1 MAAGMIPRS
10 QELPRLPEWNLSA
23 THSDLHEQFIQTK
36 VMLDTYEVFLSDL
49 VSEYKTKASA
59 RKAGAVERASGDVR
73 TAYSQFVAIGACY
86 MQKSKDA
93 DRKKDVKDSL
103 EAAQKT
109 HTAIQAAANL
119 VIEKL
124 EADTGSG
131 AAGSGVGVAGGRPLK
146 PIRELEPS
154 LQATFRLS
162 GAELERWSSEM
173 DIWGTASGFHKC
185 EVNVQAAFAFKFFD
199 QEMMEKVREVAEVG
213 GVALD
218 FKAVIE
224 GVKALCQSQTY
235 LFTRR
240 VDFFLMKNKDK
251 TARGY
256 IEYMNKLLKE
266 YKAAE
271 IEVMAA
277 DAKTYSVYKVLSELP
292 SDLRN
297 RVVQTVQREMTFED
311 LKAELEKVASL
322 KTMQEAVD
330 KEKPKVNK
338 LSGFD
343 PAAFGCLRCGQKTNP
358 PHEARSCPTPKAGLV
373 CSYCGM
379 QESHVA
385 DVCFKKLVAEGKMA
399 PKRPEAGGKSQSQA
413 GGAQSPAGGAQSPAG
428 GRSQSPAGGP
438 GWRPPT
444 PGLPLIN

>member
-1 MAAGMIPRS
+1 M
-10 QELPRLPEWNLSA
+10 
-23 THSDLHEQFIQTK
+23 
-36 VMLDTYEVFLSDL
+36 
-49 VSEYKTKASA
+49 
-59 RKAGAVERASGDVR
+59 
-73 TAYSQFVAIGACY
+73 
-86 MQKSKDA
+86 
-93 DRKKDVKDSL
+93 
-103 EAAQKT
+103 
-109 HTAIQAAANL
+109 
-119 VIEKL
+119 IEKL
-124 EADTGSG
+124 EDTSSQAADET
-131 AAGSGVGVAGGRPLK
+131 GVGLARGRPLK

-185 EVNVQAAFAFKFFD
+185 EAKVQAAFAFKFVD
-199 QEMMEKVREVAEVG
+199 QEMMEKVKEVAEVE

-240 VDFFLMKNKDK
+240 VDFFLMKNQDK

-256 IEYMNKLLKE
+256 IEYMHKLLKE

-297 RVVQTVQREMTFED
+297 RVVQTVKREMTFDD

-330 KEKPKVNK
+330 NKEKPKVYK
-338 LSGFD
+338 VSGFD

-399 PKRPEAGGKSQSQA
+399 PKRPEAGGKSQS
-413 GGAQSPAGGAQSPAG
+413 PAGGAQSPAG

-444 PGLPLIN
+444 PGLPLNN

>member
-23 THSDLHEQFIQTK
+23 THSDLNEQFIQTK

-49 VSEYKTKASA
+49 VAEYQTKASA
-59 RKAGAVERASGDVR
+59 RKAEAVERASGDVR
-73 TAYSQFVAIGACY
+73 AAYSQFVAIGSCY
-86 MQKSKDA
+86 RQKSKDA
-93 DRKKDVKDSL
+93 DRKKEIKDAL
-103 EAAQKT
+103 EEAQKT
-109 HTAIQAAANL
+109 HTSIQKAANL

-124 EADTGSG
+124 EDTSSQAADET
-131 AAGSGVGVAGGRPLK
+131 GVGMARGRPLK

-185 EVNVQAAFAFKFFD
+185 EAKVQAAFAFKFVD
-199 QEMMEKVREVAEVG
+199 QEMMEKVKEVAEVE

-240 VDFFLMKNKDK
+240 VDFFLMKNQDK

-256 IEYMNKLLKE
+256 IEYMHKLLKE

-297 RVVQTVQREMTFED
+297 RVVQTVKREMTFDD

-330 KEKPKVNK
+330 NKEKPKVYK
-338 LSGFD
+338 VSGFD

-399 PKRPEAGGKSQSQA
+399 PKRPEAGGKSQS
-413 GGAQSPAGGAQSPAG
+413 PAGGAQSPAG

>member
-23 THSDLHEQFIQTK
+23 THSDLHEQFTQTK

-49 VSEYKTKASA
+49 VSEYQTKASA

-109 HTAIQAAANL
+109 HTTIQAAANL

-124 EADTGSG
+124 EVDTGSG

-185 EVNVQAAFAFKFFD
+185 EVKVQAAFAFKFVD
-199 QEMMEKVREVAEVG
+199 QEMMEKVKEVAEVG

-251 TARGY
+251 IARGY
-256 IEYMNKLLKE
+256 IEYMHKLLKE

-277 DAKTYSVYKVLSELP
+277 DAKTYSVYKVLSELRTEQSRP
-292 SDLRN
+292 DGPEGN
-297 RVVQTVQREMTFED
+297 
-311 LKAELEKVASL
+311 
-322 KTMQEAVD
+322 
-330 KEKPKVNK
+330 
-338 LSGFD
+338 
-343 PAAFGCLRCGQKTNP
+343 
-358 PHEARSCPTPKAGLV
+358 
-373 CSYCGM
+373 
-379 QESHVA
+379 
-385 DVCFKKLVAEGKMA
+385 DV
-399 PKRPEAGGKSQSQA
+399 
-413 GGAQSPAGGAQSPAG
+413 
-428 GRSQSPAGGP
+428 
-438 GWRPPT
+438 
-444 PGLPLIN
+444 